1 MKARVSVQGTPVH
14 HPKPRDDKG
23 KSLSTNIYIDRFA
36 LCVGFLGSAILC
48 LLGFNLRG
56 FLHHNYFIHSQF
68 FCAFP
73 NRLVE

>member
-1 MKARVSVQGTPVH
+1 MKVRVSVQRTPVH

-23 KSLSTNIYIDRFA
+23 KPLSTNIYIDRFV

-48 LLGFNLRG
+48 LLGFNL
-56 FLHHNYFIHSQF
+56 IHSQF

>member
-1 MKARVSVQGTPVH
+1 MKVRVSVQRTPVH

-23 KSLSTNIYIDRFA
+23 KPLPTNIYIDRFA
-36 LCVGFLGSAILC
+36 LCIGFLGSAILC